1 MNQKKTTIELLA
13 PAKNLECGT
22 AAINSGADAVYVG
35 APKFSARSAAG
46 NSLADIEKLI
56 SYAHKYWAKVYVA
69 LNTILFDNELESAG
83 KIIRSVYDSGAD
95 GLIIQDMGLL
105 EIGLPPIPLIAS
117 TQTHNY
123 EIEKIQ
129 FLERVGFQRVILARE
144 LSLRQIEEI
153 RSKTEIELEFFVHG
167 ALCVC
172 YSGQCYLSEAT
183 QGRSANRGEC
193 AQPCRLPY
201 TLTDAD
207 GSVIA
212 DNKYLLSLK
221 DLNLSREIP
230 ALLKAGITAFKIEG
244 RLKDVEYVKNITA
257 FYRNRL
263 DVALTTGMQRAS
275 SGTTTTEF
283 VPDPVKTFNRG
294 FTNYFVHKRSKD
306 NLSRSPKSIGV
317 LIGKVLHVEKDC
329 FQMESAELLSNGD
342 GICFFDEFD
351 RLHGTN
357 INTVERGRIYPASI
371 EGITVGMEIYR
382 NHDHQFI
389 KTLNHANTKRKITAS
404 IEFSE
409 TEDGYSLKAT
419 DEDGIEAEY
428 IQRCKKI
435 KAEKPDQA
443 EAAVKKQISK
453 SGESIFE
460 ISEIR
465 VYWKEPAF
473 LPIAV
478 LNEMRREFIKRLESK
493 RINMYPRRMH
503 AIVLNEIPF
512 PQKNLDYRANV
523 VNKKAKEFYKRHGV
537 ESVEP
542 GFEIREQKD
551 GTLMTM
557 KHCLRFQFGLCEG
570 RGKAPEP
577 LFLRDIKN
585 RYRLEFDCARCEMRV
600 VLESTKNGK
609 KTISPSDF

>member
-1 MNQKKTTIELLA
+1 MKNKTAIELLA
-13 PAKNLECGT
+13 PAKDLECGM
-22 AAINSGADAVYVG
+22 AAINSGADAVYIG

-56 SYAHKYWAKVYVA
+56 SYAHKYWVKVYIA
-69 LNTILFDNELESAG
+69 LNTILFDNELESAR

-105 EIGLPPIPLIAS
+105 EMDIPPIPLIAS

-123 EIEKIQ
+123 EIDKIQ

-144 LSLRQIEEI
+144 LSLKQIEEI

-201 TLTDAD
+201 TLTDAG

-257 FYRNRL
+257 FYRNRI
-263 DVALTTGMQRAS
+263 DKALTGDMQRAS
-275 SGTTTTEF
+275 SGTVISEF
-283 VPDPVKTFNRG
+283 TPDPGKTFNRG
-294 FTNYFVHKRSKD
+294 FTTYFIHKRSKE

-317 LIGKVLHVEKDC
+317 LIGKVLHVGKD
-329 FQMESAELLSNGD
+329 FFKLDGTELLSNGD
-342 GICFFDEFD
+342 GICFFDELD
-351 RLHGTN
+351 LLHGTN
-357 INTVERGRIYPASI
+357 INTVDGGKIYPASM
-371 EGITVGMEIYR
+371 EGITAGMEIYR

-389 KTLNHANTKRKITAS
+389 KTLNQGKANRRISAS
-404 IEFSE
+404 IEFFE
-409 TEDGYSLKAT
+409 LKNGYSLKAK
-419 DEDGIEAEY
+419 DKNGIAAEY
-428 IQRCKKI
+428 VCLCKNI
-435 KAEKPDQA
+435 KAEKPDKA
-443 EAAVKKQISK
+443 EAAVKNQLSK
-453 SGESIFE
+453 SGESIYE

-465 VYWKEPAF
+465 IHWEEPMF
-473 LPIAV
+473 LPVAV
-478 LNEMRREFIKRLESK
+478 LNDMRRELLKRLDAERVK
-493 RINMYPRRMH
+493 AYPRKIQE
-503 AIVLNEIPF
+503 IVPTEIPY

-523 VNKKAKEFYKRHGV
+523 VNEKAKEFYKRHGV
-537 ESVEP
+537 ELVDA
-542 GFEIREQKD
+542 GF
-551 GTLMTM
+551 
-557 KHCLRFQFGLCEG
+557 
-570 RGKAPEP
+570 
-577 LFLRDIKN
+577 
-585 RYRLEFDCARCEMRV
+585 
-600 VLESTKNGK
+600 
-609 KTISPSDF
+609 

>member
-1 MNQKKTTIELLA
+1 MNQKHTTIELLA

-22 AAINSGADAVYVG
+22 AAVNSGADAVYVG

-46 NSLADIEKLI
+46 NSLADIEELI
-56 SYAHKYWAKVYVA
+56 SYAHLYWAKVYVA

-105 EIGLPPIPLIAS
+105 EIGLPPISLIAS

-123 EIEKIQ
+123 EIDKIQ

-153 RSKTEIELEFFVHG
+153 RSKTKIELEFFVHG

-201 TLTDAD
+201 TLTDT
-207 GSVIA
+207 GGTVIA

-230 ALLKAGITAFKIEG
+230 ALLKAGIAAFKIEG
-244 RLKDVEYVKNITA
+244 RLKDVEYVKNVTA
-257 FYRNRL
+257 FYRKRL
-263 DVALTTGMQRAS
+263 DAALTSDMNRAS

-283 VPDPVKTFNRG
+283 IPDPVKTFNRG
-294 FTNYFVHKRSKD
+294 FTNYFVHKRSKE

-317 LIGKVLHVEKDC
+317 LIGKVLHVERNC

-342 GICFFDEFD
+342 GICFFDELD

-357 INTVERGRIYPASI
+357 INTVERGRIYPASM
-371 EGITVGMEIYR
+371 EGITTGMEIYR

-389 KTLNHANTKRKITAS
+389 KTLNHAKAKRKIAVS

-409 TEDGYSLKAT
+409 TEDGYSLKAK

-465 VYWKEPAF
+465 IYWKEPAF

-478 LNEMRREFIKRLESK
+478 LNEMRRELIKRLESK
-493 RINMYPRRMH
+493 RMNMYPRRIH
-503 AIVLNEIPF
+503 AIVPNEIPF

-523 VNKKAKEFYKRHGV
+523 VNEKAKEFYKRHGV
-537 ESVEP
+537 DTVEP
-542 GFEIREQKD
+542 GFEILEQKD

-570 RGKAPEP
+570 REKDPEP
-577 LFLRDIKN
+577 LFLNDIKN

-600 VLESTKNGK
+600 VLESTRNGK
-609 KTISPSDF
+609 KTISPSGF

>member
-1 MNQKKTTIELLA
+1 MKNKTAIELLA
-13 PAKNLECGT
+13 PAKNLECGM
-22 AAINSGADAVYVG
+22 AAIGSGADAVYVG

-56 SYAHKYWAKVYVA
+56 SYAHLYRAKVYVA

-83 KIIRSVYDSGAD
+83 KIISSVYDSGAD

-105 EIGLPPIPLIAS
+105 EMDIPPIPLIAS

-123 EIEKIQ
+123 EIDKIQ

-144 LSLRQIEEI
+144 LSLKQIEEI
-153 RSKTEIELEFFVHG
+153 RSKTDIELEFFVHG

-201 TLTDAD
+201 TLTDAG
-207 GSVIA
+207 GSIIA
-212 DNKYLLSLK
+212 DDKYLLSLK

-230 ALLKAGITAFKIEG
+230 ALLKAGIKAFKIEG
-244 RLKDVEYVKNITA
+244 RLKDVDYVKNVTA
-257 FYRNRL
+257 FYRKRL
-263 DVALTTGMQRAS
+263 DVALTNGMNRAS
-275 SGTTTTEF
+275 SGTVTTDF
-283 VPDPVKTFNRG
+283 VPDPAKTFNRG
-294 FTNYFVHKRSKD
+294 FTNYFIHKRSKG

-317 LIGKVLHVEKDC
+317 LIGKVLHIEKNC
-329 FQMESAELLSNGD
+329 FQIESTALLSNGD
-342 GICFFDEFD
+342 GICFFDELD

-357 INTVERGRIYPASI
+357 INTVDHGNIYPANMG
-371 EGITVGMEIYR
+371 GITAEMEIYR
-382 NHDHQFI
+382 NYDHQFI
-389 KTLNHANTKRKITAS
+389 KTLNHSRAKRRISAS
-404 IEFSE
+404 IEFFE
-409 TEDGYSLKAT
+409 TENGYSLKAK

-428 IQRCKKI
+428 VRPCKKI

-443 EAAVKKQISK
+443 EAAVKKQLSK
-453 SGESIFE
+453 SGESIFD
-460 ISEIR
+460 ISDVRIH
-465 VYWKEPAF
+465 WKEPAF

-478 LNEMRREFIKRLESK
+478 LNEMRRELIKQLESK
-493 RINMYPRRMH
+493 RMKMYARKINTIIP
-503 AIVLNEIPF
+503 NEIPF
-512 PQKNLDYRANV
+512 PQKNLDYRANI
-523 VNKKAKEFYKRHGV
+523 VNEKAKKFYRRHGV
-537 ESVEP
+537 EWVEP
-542 GFEIREQKD
+542 GFEVRENKE

-577 LFLRDIKN
+577 LFLSDIKN
-585 RYRLEFDCARCEMRV
+585 RYKLEFDCNRCEMRV
-600 VLESTKNGK
+600 VLESSK
-609 KTISPSDF
+609 KG